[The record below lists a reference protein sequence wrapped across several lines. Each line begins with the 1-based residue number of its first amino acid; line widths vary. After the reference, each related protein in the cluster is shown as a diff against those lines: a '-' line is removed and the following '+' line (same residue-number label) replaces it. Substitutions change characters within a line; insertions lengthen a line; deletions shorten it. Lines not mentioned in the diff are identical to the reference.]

1 MDIKELV
8 KIVIEVVDEIMQE
21 KNQITV
27 GILFEKE
34 NKEKLKKEA
43 NFNKIFYYKDFN
55 EDILPDVLY
64 LDFISVSLL
73 PNIALGLDSDNITR
87 LIKNM
92 LLNGKKIIVLGYDNN
107 ELDNCNNSYAQLF
120 ENYYKMLNS
129 YGIIFNKEQS
139 ISNEKVT
146 FNGKVLTRK
155 EIIEYKEYKEI
166 LVNDKTVITILAKEE
181 AQKYNIKIIKV

>member
-92 LLNGKKIIVLGYDNN
+92 LLNGKKIIVLGHDNN